1 VIAEAWLCELI
12 RSRRRR
18 AGSCRGSLQI
28 RRIRI
33 RRVTGSW
40 PAARRVLPTETAPL
54 RQLAP
59 IEHAPLPVYYGE
71 LHCSTPMFGARPY
84 EEATAKRPAC
94 TPPTPPPAW
103 SSTDSSHP
111 TAHRRPPRH
120 PHTMARDAPCRN
132 NIRSTKPWPPTG
144 GLSLVGAAR
153 RLSRCRAERQITAS
167 VGSDGSEQRR
177 RTDHP
182 SHRRCTRTPTNRTCH
197 TDTSSPTNILISGAD
212 CARKVLTAICS
223 RDATSS
229 ARWNIVAARWTRSS
243 RRPFYRTD
251 TPRTHP
257 AGTAHPLGRGTS
269 T

>member
-1 VIAEAWLCELI
+1 MITPNSQSIVRLPCPIHDDD
-12 RSRRRR
+12 SGQRR
-18 AGSCRGSLQI
+18 AKNNANRWSRCSAQRVDHNDGYQQRTTASCS
-28 RRIRI
+28 
-33 RRVTGSW
+33 
-40 PAARRVLPTETAPL
+40 AAQQCSALVLT
-54 RQLAP
+54 
-59 IEHAPLPVYYGE
+59 
-71 LHCSTPMFGARPY
+71 

-132 NIRSTKPWPPTG
+132 NIRSTKPSPPTG
-144 GLSLVGAAR
+144 GPSLVGAAR

-229 ARWNIVAARWTRSS
+229 ARWNIVAAR
-243 RRPFYRTD
+243 
-251 TPRTHP
+251 
-257 AGTAHPLGRGTS
+257 
-269 T
+269 